1 MAAPIRFLSGR
12 NQQQKIGIEGS
23 TENQKVLEVVGQVGI
38 GTTIF
43 EPSAELEVRGDVLV
57 SGILTVGSITIGSG
71 GGGTFQV
78 DNLDVSGIST
88 FTGAIDANG
97 DLDVDGHTEL
107 DDVNISGVSTF
118 AGAIDANGDLDVDGH
133 TELDDVNISGVSTF
147 AGAIDANGDL
157 DVDGHTE
164 LDNLNVSGLSTFTGA
179 IDANGDLDVDGH
191 TELDNLNVSGLSTF
205 TGAIDANGD
214 LDVDGHTELD
224 DVNISGVST
233 FAGAIDANGD
243 LDVDGHTE
251 LDDVNV
257 SGAITATTFTGNLT
271 GNADTATSLATAR
284 TFELTGDVVASQ
296 ISFDGTG
303 NVSLAATIQPN
314 SVALGG
320 DTTGDYVESVS
331 GTANEIEVTGGTG
344 EGSAPTIG
352 FVANPTI
359 GGNVNIG
366 QDLTV
371 TRDLKVTRNL
381 NVDGTVTIGGT
392 SATIFAETL
401 KISDPDII
409 LGVRTDAGGN
419 DISNDTTANHGGV
432 ALASTEGSPLITL
445 INPGAGETLPS
456 TYKKIMWFKTNSFTG
471 LNTDAWLTNYAFGV
485 GTTSMSAGT
494 KFAVGNIEADFDDIT
509 SVRHINSTGVGT
521 FTTLDIGTG
530 GIDVDGHTELDNL
543 NVSGASTFTGS
554 ADFNGDID
562 VDGHAELDNVNISGV
577 TTASNTT
584 IGFGNTEFIVDGDAR
599 ITGVITANRIYS
611 EVFGEF
617 TGSSVVSDSLVGT
630 ALSISGI
637 STLGTVQIS
646 SGIVTATSGV
656 VTYYGDGSNL
666 VDLTG
671 ASAGTYG
678 DSSSTAVIQVDSD
691 GRITG
696 IATTNIDGLSEI
708 SADTTPQ
715 LGGDLDLNGNDITG
729 TGNINI
735 TGVVTAT
742 SFDGSIDFSKVTGVT
757 TDISADTTPQLG
769 GDLDL
774 NGNFITGSGGINIT
788 GVVTATSFEG
798 DGSNLTGI
806 DVVDDTTPQLGGD
819 LDLNGNF
826 ITGSGGIN
834 VTGVVTATTFSGNVT
849 SATYA
854 TTAGI
859 STYATTAGIATN
871 ATTAGTAT
879 TATNI
884 DISATSSGDTTTHVV
899 LVGNNVTGGQQPFI
913 DNGSLTYNAST
924 NVLSAGGFN
933 GDGSSLT
940 ALNASQLT
948 SGTIPGDRG
957 VTSGSTSSSF
967 VEYNGTTATSGQF
980 DGGTTT
986 PSGTTRLNYGG
997 YLYATR
1003 FYGDG
1008 SNLTGID
1015 VVDDTTPQ
1023 LGGDLDL
1030 NGNFITGSGGI
1041 NVTGV
1046 VTATS
1051 FDGSI
1056 DFSKVTGVTTEISAD
1071 TTPQLGG
1078 DLDLNGN
1085 DITGTGNINITG
1097 IATFSGNVTIGG
1109 TLTYEDV
1116 TNIDSVGLITARSG
1130 IIVNSGGI
1138 NVSAGIVTAPA
1149 FTGFDYLQ
1157 APHGTTVNYSVTIA
1171 SKTAAHRY
1179 NGSGSSDG
1187 YVINGVES
1195 PFLTFTPGR
1204 TYRFTLSSGDMSS
1217 HPFRFYLEADKTT
1230 QYTTNVTSTSTYTEI
1245 VVTDITPIVLHY
1257 QCSAHDYMG
1266 NAAQTN
1272 SNKLNTPYQID
1283 GLKGA
1288 NITGVVTASSIH
1300 TTSNVGVGTT
1310 TANGAADSN
1319 NTTILNAGIVT
1330 ANFYYG
1336 DGSNL
1341 TGLTNAS
1348 SSSGEFFTGITS
1360 SRQIAPLSYETSV
1373 FTFPSTAG
1381 KQYVIESIN
1390 VANVDASVG
1399 VGTTVNIIASIQ
1411 DATAGEQTYI
1421 AYNVPIV
1428 NGGLIELL
1436 KNPIVAGPSDV
1447 IKMWSTNDAYVG
1459 VNNATEVYMSYSEF
1473 ESTDYISKFAS
1484 TVSIATTDL
1493 TAVYTS
1499 STYPSVIESIHLAN
1513 RTDVGDYPVSVV
1525 ITNGLTTTY
1534 LAKDLL
1540 IPRYSTV
1547 DILDRPKRV
1556 ELNGT
1561 IGIKV
1566 GQTSTIDVIIAG
1578 KQITS

>member
-78 DNLDVSGIST
+78 DNLDVSG
-88 FTGAIDANG
+88 
-97 DLDVDGHTEL
+97 
-107 DDVNISGVSTF
+107 
-118 AGAIDANGDLDVDGH
+118 
-133 TELDDVNISGVSTF
+133 
-147 AGAIDANGDL
+147 
-157 DVDGHTE
+157 
-164 LDNLNVSGLSTFTGA
+164 LSTFTGA

-233 FAGAIDANGD
+233 FAGAIDVNGD

-409 LGVRTDAGGN
+409 LGFRTDAGGN

-445 INPGAGETLPS
+445 VNPGAGETLPS

-543 NVSGASTFTGS
+543 NVSGASTFTG
-554 ADFNGDID
+554 AIDANGDLD
-562 VDGHAELDNVNISGV
+562 VDGHTELDNVNISGV

-617 TGSSVVSDSLVGT
+617 TGSSVVSGSLVGT
-630 ALSISGI
+630 GLSISGI

-696 IATTNIDGLSEI
+696 IATTNIDGIPEI

-729 TGNINI
+729 TGDINI
-735 TGVVTAT
+735 TGV
-742 SFDGSIDFSKVTGVT
+742 
-757 TDISADTTPQLG
+757 
-769 GDLDL
+769 
-774 NGNFITGSGGINIT
+774 
-788 GVVTATSFEG
+788 
-798 DGSNLTGI
+798 
-806 DVVDDTTPQLGGD
+806 
-819 LDLNGNF
+819 
-826 ITGSGGIN
+826 
-834 VTGVVTATTFSGNVT
+834 
-849 SATYA
+849 
-854 TTAGI
+854 
-859 STYATTAGIATN
+859 
-871 ATTAGTAT
+871 
-879 TATNI
+879 
-884 DISATSSGDTTTHVV
+884 
-899 LVGNNVTGGQQPFI
+899 
-913 DNGSLTYNAST
+913 
-924 NVLSAGGFN
+924 
-933 GDGSSLT
+933 
-940 ALNASQLT
+940 
-948 SGTIPGDRG
+948 
-957 VTSGSTSSSF
+957 
-967 VEYNGTTATSGQF
+967 
-980 DGGTTT
+980 
-986 PSGTTRLNYGG
+986 
-997 YLYATR
+997 
-1003 FYGDG
+1003 
-1008 SNLTGID
+1008 
-1015 VVDDTTPQ
+1015 
-1023 LGGDLDL
+1023 
-1030 NGNFITGSGGI
+1030 
-1041 NVTGV
+1041 
-1046 VTATS
+1046 
-1051 FDGSI
+1051 
-1056 DFSKVTGVTTEISAD
+1056 
-1071 TTPQLGG
+1071 
-1078 DLDLNGN
+1078 
-1085 DITGTGNINITG
+1085 
-1097 IATFSGNVTIGG
+1097 ATFSGNVTIGG

-1116 TNIDSVGLITARSG
+1116 TNIDSIGLITARSG

-1179 NGSGSSDG
+1179 NGSGSSNG

-1288 NITGVVTASSIH
+1288 NITGVVTA
-1300 TTSNVGVGTT
+1300 TS
-1310 TANGAADSN
+1310 
-1319 NTTILNAGIVT
+1319 
-1330 ANFYYG
+1330 FEG

-1341 TGLTNAS
+1341 LNLPTSGIVPTENTTNQEQFIS
-1348 SSSGEFFTGITS
+1348 FFTGTATTS
-1360 SRQIAPLSYETSV
+1360 LAGISSNKFV
-1373 FTFPSTAG
+1373 FNPSTTRLGIGTISPRANLDVTGSILVSTGAG
-1381 KQYVIESIN
+1381 VTFDTLIKAYSNESGSLSFEESDSSSQYFSISKDDSSSLFAVN
-1390 VANVDASVG
+1390 NSSFETQFIVGAGGSVG
-1399 VGTTVNIIASIQ
+1399 VGTTIPTAKLHVIGDAIITGTINGTSADGSVSNTENKIQ
-1411 DATAGEQTYI
+1411 PALFRTINGSTAGLGFTDTF
-1421 AYNVPIV
+1421 AYNPSTTRLGIGTTSPRANLDVTGSILVSTGAGVTFDTLIKAYSNESGSLSFEESDSSSQYFSISKDDSSSLFAVNNSSFESQFIV
-1428 NGGLIELL
+1428 GAGG
-1436 KNPIVAGPSDV
+1436 S
-1447 IKMWSTNDAYVG
+1447 VG
-1459 VNNATEVYMSYSEF
+1459 VGTENPTAKLHVIGDAIITGTINNRSNDITSNISNQNQTLTYVTGAASTTGFGVTDKLIYNPSTTRLGIGTTSPRANLDVTSSILVSTGAGVTFDTLIKAYSNESGSLSF
-1473 ESTDYISKFAS
+1473 EESDSSSQYFSISKDDSSSLFAINNSSFETQFIVGAGGSVGVGTENPTAKLHVIGDARVGFDTSQGVILTSPNS
-1484 TVSIATTDL
+1484 TQ
-1493 TAVYTS
+1493 Y
-1499 STYPSVIESIHLAN
+1499 
-1513 RTDVGDYPVSVV
+1513 R
-1525 ITNGLTTTY
+1525 
-1534 LAKDLL
+1534 L
-1540 IPRYSTV
+1540 IV
-1547 DILDRPKRV
+1547 DDSGNL
-1556 ELNGT
+1556 
-1561 IGIKV
+1561 
-1566 GQTSTIDVIIAG
+1566 STIAV
-1578 KQITS
+1578 

>member
-78 DNLDVSGIST
+78 DNLDVSG
-88 FTGAIDANG
+88 
-97 DLDVDGHTEL
+97 
-107 DDVNISGVSTF
+107 
-118 AGAIDANGDLDVDGH
+118 
-133 TELDDVNISGVSTF
+133 
-147 AGAIDANGDL
+147 
-157 DVDGHTE
+157 
-164 LDNLNVSGLSTFTGA
+164 LSTFTGA

-233 FAGAIDANGD
+233 FAGAIDVNGD

-409 LGVRTDAGGN
+409 LGFRTDAGGN

-445 INPGAGETLPS
+445 VNPGAGETLPS

-543 NVSGASTFTGS
+543 NVSGASTFTG
-554 ADFNGDID
+554 AIDANGDLD
-562 VDGHAELDNVNISGV
+562 VDGHTELDNVNISGV

-617 TGSSVVSDSLVGT
+617 TGSSVVSGSLVGT
-630 ALSISGI
+630 GLSISGI

-696 IATTNIDGLSEI
+696 IATTNIDGIPEI

-729 TGNINI
+729 TGDINI

-757 TDISADTTPQLG
+757 TD
-769 GDLDL
+769 
-774 NGNFITGSGGINIT
+774 
-788 GVVTATSFEG
+788 
-798 DGSNLTGI
+798 
-806 DVVDDTTPQLGGD
+806 
-819 LDLNGNF
+819 
-826 ITGSGGIN
+826 
-834 VTGVVTATTFSGNVT
+834 
-849 SATYA
+849 
-854 TTAGI
+854 
-859 STYATTAGIATN
+859 
-871 ATTAGTAT
+871 
-879 TATNI
+879 
-884 DISATSSGDTTTHVV
+884 
-899 LVGNNVTGGQQPFI
+899 
-913 DNGSLTYNAST
+913 
-924 NVLSAGGFN
+924 
-933 GDGSSLT
+933 
-940 ALNASQLT
+940 
-948 SGTIPGDRG
+948 
-957 VTSGSTSSSF
+957 
-967 VEYNGTTATSGQF
+967 
-980 DGGTTT
+980 
-986 PSGTTRLNYGG
+986 
-997 YLYATR
+997 
-1003 FYGDG
+1003 
-1008 SNLTGID
+1008 
-1015 VVDDTTPQ
+1015 
-1023 LGGDLDL
+1023 
-1030 NGNFITGSGGI
+1030 
-1041 NVTGV
+1041 
-1046 VTATS
+1046 
-1051 FDGSI
+1051 
-1056 DFSKVTGVTTEISAD
+1056 ISAD

-1179 NGSGSSDG
+1179 NGSGSSNG

-1288 NITGVVTASSIH
+1288 NITGVVTA
-1300 TTSNVGVGTT
+1300 TS
-1310 TANGAADSN
+1310 
-1319 NTTILNAGIVT
+1319 
-1330 ANFYYG
+1330 FEG

-1341 TGLTNAS
+1341 LNLPTSGIVPTENTTNQEQFIS
-1348 SSSGEFFTGITS
+1348 FFTGTATTS
-1360 SRQIAPLSYETSV
+1360 LAGISSNKFV
-1373 FTFPSTAG
+1373 FNPSTTRLGIGTISPRANLDVTGSILVSTGAG
-1381 KQYVIESIN
+1381 VTFDTLIKAYSNESGSLSFEESDSSSQYFSISKDDSSSLFAVNNSSFESQFI
-1390 VANVDASVG
+1390 VGAGGSVG
-1399 VGTTVNIIASIQ
+1399 VGTENPTAKLHVIGDAIITGTINNRSNDITSNISNQNQTLTYVTGAASTTGFGVTDKLIYNPSTTRLGIGTTSPRANL
-1411 DATAGEQTYI
+1411 DVTSSILVSTGAGVTFDTLI
-1421 AYNVPIV
+1421 KAYSNESGSLSFEESDSSSQYFSISKDDSSSLFAINNSSFETQFIV
-1428 NGGLIELL
+1428 GAGG
-1436 KNPIVAGPSDV
+1436 S
-1447 IKMWSTNDAYVG
+1447 VG
-1459 VNNATEVYMSYSEF
+1459 VGTENPTAKLHVIGDARVGFDTSQGVILTSPN
-1473 ESTDYISKFAS
+1473 STQY
-1484 TVSIATTDL
+1484 
-1493 TAVYTS
+1493 
-1499 STYPSVIESIHLAN
+1499 
-1513 RTDVGDYPVSVV
+1513 R
-1525 ITNGLTTTY
+1525 
-1534 LAKDLL
+1534 L
-1540 IPRYSTV
+1540 IV
-1547 DILDRPKRV
+1547 DDSGNL
-1556 ELNGT
+1556 
-1561 IGIKV
+1561 
-1566 GQTSTIDVIIAG
+1566 STIAV
-1578 KQITS
+1578 

>member
-78 DNLDVSGIST
+78 DNLDVSG
-88 FTGAIDANG
+88 
-97 DLDVDGHTEL
+97 
-107 DDVNISGVSTF
+107 
-118 AGAIDANGDLDVDGH
+118 
-133 TELDDVNISGVSTF
+133 
-147 AGAIDANGDL
+147 
-157 DVDGHTE
+157 
-164 LDNLNVSGLSTFTGA
+164 LSTFTGA

-233 FAGAIDANGD
+233 FAGAIDVNGD

-409 LGVRTDAGGN
+409 LGFRTDAGGN

-445 INPGAGETLPS
+445 VNPGAGETLPS

-543 NVSGASTFTGS
+543 NVSGASTFTG
-554 ADFNGDID
+554 AIDANGDLD
-562 VDGHAELDNVNISGV
+562 VDGHTELDNVNISGV

-617 TGSSVVSDSLVGT
+617 TGSSVVSGSLVGT
-630 ALSISGI
+630 GLSISGI

-696 IATTNIDGLSEI
+696 IATTNIDGIPEI

-729 TGNINI
+729 TGDINI

-774 NGNFITGSGGINIT
+774 NGN
-788 GVVTATSFEG
+788 
-798 DGSNLTGI
+798 
-806 DVVDDTTPQLGGD
+806 
-819 LDLNGNF
+819 
-826 ITGSGGIN
+826 
-834 VTGVVTATTFSGNVT
+834 
-849 SATYA
+849 
-854 TTAGI
+854 
-859 STYATTAGIATN
+859 
-871 ATTAGTAT
+871 
-879 TATNI
+879 
-884 DISATSSGDTTTHVV
+884 
-899 LVGNNVTGGQQPFI
+899 
-913 DNGSLTYNAST
+913 
-924 NVLSAGGFN
+924 
-933 GDGSSLT
+933 
-940 ALNASQLT
+940 
-948 SGTIPGDRG
+948 
-957 VTSGSTSSSF
+957 
-967 VEYNGTTATSGQF
+967 
-980 DGGTTT
+980 
-986 PSGTTRLNYGG
+986 
-997 YLYATR
+997 
-1003 FYGDG
+1003 
-1008 SNLTGID
+1008 
-1015 VVDDTTPQ
+1015 
-1023 LGGDLDL
+1023 
-1030 NGNFITGSGGI
+1030 
-1041 NVTGV
+1041 
-1046 VTATS
+1046 
-1051 FDGSI
+1051 
-1056 DFSKVTGVTTEISAD
+1056 
-1071 TTPQLGG
+1071 
-1078 DLDLNGN
+1078 

-1097 IATFSGNVTIGG
+1097 VATFSGNVTIGG

-1116 TNIDSVGLITARSG
+1116 TNIDSIGLITARSG

-1179 NGSGSSDG
+1179 NGSGSSNG

-1288 NITGVVTASSIH
+1288 NITGVVTA
-1300 TTSNVGVGTT
+1300 TS
-1310 TANGAADSN
+1310 
-1319 NTTILNAGIVT
+1319 
-1330 ANFYYG
+1330 FEG

-1341 TGLTNAS
+1341 LNLPTSGIVPTENTTNQEQFIS
-1348 SSSGEFFTGITS
+1348 FFTGTATTSLAGISSNKFVFNPSTTRLGIGTISPRANLDVTGSILVSTGAGVTFDTLIKAYSNESGSLSFEESDSSSQYFSISKDDSSSLFAVNNSSFETQFIVGAGGSVGVGIT
-1360 SRQIAPLSYETSV
+1360 IPTAKLHVIGDAIITGTINGTSADGSV
-1373 FTFPSTAG
+1373 SNTENKIQPALFRTISGSTAG
-1381 KQYVIESIN
+1381 LGFTDTFAYNPSTNRLGIGTTSPRANLDVTSSILVSTGAGVTFDTLIKAYSNESGSLSFEESDSSSQYFSISKDDSSSLFAVN
-1390 VANVDASVG
+1390 NSSFETQFIVGAGGSVG
-1399 VGTTVNIIASIQ
+1399 VGTTIPTAKLHVIGDAIITGTINGTSADGSVSNTENKIQ
-1411 DATAGEQTYI
+1411 PALFRTINGSTAGLGFTDTF
-1421 AYNVPIV
+1421 AYNPSTTRLGIGTTSPRANLDVTGSILVSTGAGVTFDTLIKAYSNESGSLSFEESDSSSQYFSISKDDSSSLFAVNNSSFESQFIV
-1428 NGGLIELL
+1428 GAGG
-1436 KNPIVAGPSDV
+1436 S
-1447 IKMWSTNDAYVG
+1447 VG
-1459 VNNATEVYMSYSEF
+1459 VGTENPTAKLHVIGDAIITGTINNRSNDITSNISNQNQTLTYVTGAASTTGFGVTDKLIYNPSTTRLGIGTTSPRANLDVTSSILVSTGAGVTFDTLIKAYSNESGSLSF
-1473 ESTDYISKFAS
+1473 EESDSSSQYFSISKDDSSSLFAINNSSFETQFIVGAGGSVGVGTENPTAKLHVIGDARVGFDTSQGVILTSPNS
-1484 TVSIATTDL
+1484 TQ
-1493 TAVYTS
+1493 Y
-1499 STYPSVIESIHLAN
+1499 
-1513 RTDVGDYPVSVV
+1513 R
-1525 ITNGLTTTY
+1525 
-1534 LAKDLL
+1534 L
-1540 IPRYSTV
+1540 IV
-1547 DILDRPKRV
+1547 DDSGNL
-1556 ELNGT
+1556 
-1561 IGIKV
+1561 
-1566 GQTSTIDVIIAG
+1566 STIAV
-1578 KQITS
+1578 